1 MKSLKI
7 LYLLTII
14 IVVSCGD
21 KDSENQILETT
32 DYQCRDV
39 EVINKASYSDMTEIE
54 KLEYKCD
61 SLITEAYNLI
71 VCEECETTNWNSIYY
86 RKDFCADEGY
96 FPYSVKTD
104 TIILF
109 EIINKYN
116 ELKESYYN
124 IQKDSKGDS
133 ILVPACTEGLR
144 IPFSHVECQ
153 NGKPIVI
160 NSIKLLL
167 KEFYLKI
174 GRSYS

>member
-7 LYLLTII
+7 LYLLIII

-21 KDSENQILETT
+21 KDSENHILETT

-86 RKDFCADEGY
+86 RKDFCAD
-96 FPYSVKTD
+96 
-104 TIILF
+104 
-109 EIINKYN
+109 
-116 ELKESYYN
+116 
-124 IQKDSKGDS
+124 
-133 ILVPACTEGLR
+133 A
-144 IPFSHVECQ
+144 
-153 NGKPIVI
+153 
-160 NSIKLLL
+160 
-167 KEFYLKI
+167 
-174 GRSYS
+174 

>member
-7 LYLLTII
+7 VYLLIII
-14 IVVSCGD
+14 IVFSCRD
-21 KDSENQILETT
+21 KDSENEILETT
-32 DYQCRDV
+32 DYQCRYV

-61 SLITEAYNLI
+61 SLITEYYNLI
-71 VCEECETTNWNSIYY
+71 VCDECETTNWNSIYY
-86 RKDFCADEGY
+86 RKAYCADGGC
-96 FPYSVKTD
+96 FPYSAKTG

-124 IQKDSKGDS
+124 SQKDSKGCS

-167 KEFYLKI
+167 K
-174 GRSYS
+174 